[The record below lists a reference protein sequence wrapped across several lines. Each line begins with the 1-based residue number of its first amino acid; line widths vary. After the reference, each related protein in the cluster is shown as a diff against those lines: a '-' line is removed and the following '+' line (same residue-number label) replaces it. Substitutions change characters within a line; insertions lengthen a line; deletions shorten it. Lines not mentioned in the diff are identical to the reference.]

1 MAQFAVIHIEKRKE
15 ISPVLER
22 HITRKEVTY
31 ENGKRIEKTWTPD
44 NAEPGRTHLNR
55 ELISRE
61 FVDPETDRKKNL
73 TISQAVKNRIREA
86 GVMKIRKNQ
95 NIALEVILTGSPET
109 MIGLN
114 EEQIDQWAQ
123 ESLDWA
129 GRQWG
134 KENLVS
140 AVLHLDEKTP
150 HIHLV
155 VVPIVQG
162 VSRRTRTRERELKK
176 KGIKV
181 PGGTRNSDVNRL
193 CANDLVTRP
202 LLSSYHT
209 SYAKEVGAKYGLERG
224 VWAEPGSRKRHQSSI
239 EYNRQLKRQEL
250 EEWDMLASLVEDN
263 EDMMNR
269 LDQADVD
276 LQNAQRQLD
285 IINES
290 LAQAEKRKEQVH
302 KELEE
307 EEKFLKEAKDILNE
321 VIRRGRA
328 VEDEIQERESY
339 IQSISSMSFWKLHEQ
354 IPEMMKEDLTRILNK
369 RYKGEVMEFERVEQ
383 PIGENSIR
391 ERFIQLKVATEDGS
405 TFQLMVRER
414 DASVWYKGKQL
425 LLKDGTVSTLP
436 ELVDYFY
443 RELTPEGKELFES
456 FFKRPAER
464 KAEEQDPVIGQLE
477 QKFGEISDVTVTVLK
492 TSGKET
498 GKMYHF
504 SARGK
509 ELTAVSDHAA
519 DEICYCCGRARKGV
533 FYLESWYT
541 LSGKPATS
549 SGNRVYSLEYKRKH
563 GNGRSI

>member
-498 GKMYHF
+498 GKMYNF
-504 SARGK
+504 TARGK
-509 ELTAVSDHAA
+509 EFSAVSDYAA
-519 DEICYCCGRARKGV
+519 KEICYCVGHARKGA
-533 FYLESWYT
+533 FSLENWYT
-541 LSGKPATS
+541 LSGKPAIS
-549 SGNRVYSLEYKRKH
+549 NRNRVYSLEYKRKH
-563 GNGRSI
+563 GNGQSV

>member
-109 MIGLN
+109 MTGLN

-140 AVLHLDEKTP
+140 AALHLDEKTP

-162 VSRRTRTRERELKK
+162 VSRRTRTREREIKK

-181 PGGTRNSDVNRL
+181 QGGTRNSDVNRL

-498 GKMYHF
+498 GKMYNF
-504 SARGK
+504 TARGK
-509 ELTAVSDHAA
+509 EFSAVSDYAA
-519 DEICYCCGRARKGV
+519 KEICYCVGHARKGA
-533 FYLESWYT
+533 FSLENWYT
-541 LSGKPATS
+541 LSGKPAIS
-549 SGNRVYSLEYKRKH
+549 NRNRVYSLEYKRKH
-563 GNGRSI
+563 GNGQSV

>member
-1 MAQFAVIHIEKRKE
+1 
-15 ISPVLER
+15 
-22 HITRKEVTY
+22 
-31 ENGKRIEKTWTPD
+31 
-44 NAEPGRTHLNR
+44 
-55 ELISRE
+55 
-61 FVDPETDRKKNL
+61 
-73 TISQAVKNRIREA
+73 
-86 GVMKIRKNQ
+86 
-95 NIALEVILTGSPET
+95 
-109 MIGLN
+109 
-114 EEQIDQWAQ
+114 
-123 ESLDWA
+123 
-129 GRQWG
+129 
-134 KENLVS
+134 
-140 AVLHLDEKTP
+140 
-150 HIHLV
+150 
-155 VVPIVQG
+155 
-162 VSRRTRTRERELKK
+162 
-176 KGIKV
+176 
-181 PGGTRNSDVNRL
+181 
-193 CANDLVTRP
+193 
-202 LLSSYHT
+202 
-209 SYAKEVGAKYGLERG
+209 
-224 VWAEPGSRKRHQSSI
+224 
-239 EYNRQLKRQEL
+239 
-250 EEWDMLASLVEDN
+250 
-263 EDMMNR
+263 
-269 LDQADVD
+269 
-276 LQNAQRQLD
+276 
-285 IINES
+285 
-290 LAQAEKRKEQVH
+290 
-302 KELEE
+302 
-307 EEKFLKEAKDILNE
+307 
-321 VIRRGRA
+321 
-328 VEDEIQERESY
+328 
-339 IQSISSMSFWKLHEQ
+339 MSFWKLHEQ

-414 DASVWYKGKQL
+414 DASVWFKGKQL

>member
-140 AVLHLDEKTP
+140 AALHLDEKTP

>member
-109 MIGLN
+109 MTGLN
-114 EEQIDQWAQ
+114 EKQIDQWAQ

-140 AVLHLDEKTP
+140 AALHLDEKTP

-181 PGGTRNSDVNRL
+181 QGGTRNSDVNRL

-414 DASVWYKGKQL
+414 DASVWFKGKQL

-504 SARGK
+504 SSHGK
-509 ELTAVSDHAA
+509 KFTAVSDYAA
-519 DEICYCCGRARKGV
+519 KEICYCVGHARKGA
-533 FYLESWYT
+533 FSLENWYT
-541 LSGKPATS
+541 LSGKPAIS
-549 SGNRVYSLEYKRKH
+549 NRNRVYSLTYKLKH
-563 GNGRSI
+563 SNGQSV

>member
-140 AVLHLDEKTP
+140 AALHLDEKTP

-414 DASVWYKGKQL
+414 DASVWFKGKQL

>member
-1 MAQFAVIHIEKRKE
+1 MAQFAVLHIEKRKE
-15 ISPVLER
+15 ISAILER
-22 HITRKEVTY
+22 HITRTEVTY
-31 ENGKRIEKTWTPD
+31 ESGKRVEKTWTPD
-44 NAEPGRTHLNR
+44 NAESGKTHLNR
-55 ELISRE
+55 ELIPRE
-61 FVDPETDRKKNL
+61 AVDPETGRKKTL
-73 TISQAVKNRIREA
+73 TISQAVRNRIREA
-86 GVMKIRKNQ
+86 DIKKIRSDQ

-109 MIGLN
+109 MTSLN
-114 EEQIDQWAQ
+114 EEQIDQWAR

-140 AVLHLDEKTP
+140 AALHLDEKTP

-155 VVPIVQG
+155 VPIVQG
-162 VSRRTRTRERELKK
+162 VSRRTRARERELKK
-176 KGIKV
+176 KGIAIQS
-181 PGGTRNSDVNRL
+181 GTRNSDVNRL

-202 LLSSYHT
+202 QLSSYHT

-239 EYNRQLKRQEL
+239 EYNRQLKRQEQ
-250 EEWDMLASLVEDN
+250 EEWDLLASLAEDN

-285 IINES
+285 IINKA
-290 LAQAEKRKEQVH
+290 LAQAEKRKEQVQ

-307 EEKFLKEAKDILNE
+307 EEKVLKEAQAVLKDVVN
-321 VIRRGRA
+321 RGRGI
-328 VEDEIQERESY
+328 EEEIQGRESY
-339 IQSISSMSFWKLHEQ
+339 IQSLSSMSFWKMHEQ

-369 RYKGEVMEFERVEQ
+369 RYKGKVLEFERVEQ
-383 PIGENSIR
+383 PIGEDSIR

-405 TFQLMVRER
+405 AFQLMVREM
-414 DASVWYKGKQL
+414 DASVWFKGKQL

-443 RELTPEGKELFES
+443 RELTPEGRELFES

-464 KAEEQDPVIGQLE
+464 KAEEQDPVIGKLE
-477 QKFGEISDVTVTVLK
+477 QKFGEISDVTLTVLK
-492 TSGKET
+492 ASSGKET

-504 SARGK
+504 TARGK
-509 ELTAVSDHAA
+509 EFTAVSDHAA
-519 DEICYCCGRARKGV
+519 DEICYCGGRARKGV

-549 SGNRVYSLEYKRKH
+549 SGNRVYSQEYKRKQ
-563 GNGRSI
+563 GKGRSI